1 MPLVSSKYR
10 FKKRLGMYPK
20 VLGSSVATGSAVV
33 LLPNTGSNLIVSVA
47 LSAAAGLVAWGALY
61 VFANK

>member
-1 MPLVSSKYR
+1 
-10 FKKRLGMYPK
+10 MYPK